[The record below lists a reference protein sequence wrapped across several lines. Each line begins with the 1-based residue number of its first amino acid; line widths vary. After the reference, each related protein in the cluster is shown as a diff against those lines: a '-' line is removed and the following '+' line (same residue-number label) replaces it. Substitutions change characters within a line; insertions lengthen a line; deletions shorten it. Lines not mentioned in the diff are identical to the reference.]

1 MNKKNYMFIAAVLI
15 MLIAGTYYILK
26 DEDPNQ
32 PPAQATN
39 TDQPTSMSYSGNSII
54 EEQDGKRLW
63 ELGAETIEID
73 PNTKQAKIKN
83 LKGVFYQDNGG
94 KLEIVALQAVYDT
107 KTRDIVM
114 SGQIK
119 AVSSADGATFT
130 AENARWA
137 GTSRRIYGSG
147 GVTVTR
153 DDTVITGDRV
163 ESDANMQKIKVEGN
177 ARIHKGGSAN

>member
-1 MNKKNYMFIAAVLI
+1 MNKKNYMLIAAVLI
-15 MLIAGTYYILK
+15 MLIAGIYYILK
-26 DEDPNQ
+26 DEDPSQ

-39 TDQPTSMSYSGNSII
+39 TDQPANMSYSGNSIV

-94 KLEIVALQAVYDT
+94 KLEIVALQAFYDT

-114 SGQIK
+114 NGQIK
-119 AVSSADGATFT
+119 AVSTDGAIFT
-130 AENARWA
+130 AENARWT
-137 GTSRRIYGSG
+137 GSDRRIYGSG
-147 GVTVTR
+147 GITVIR

-163 ESDANMQKIKVEGN
+163 ESDANMQKVKVEGN
-177 ARIHKGGSAN
+177 ARIRKGGSAN